1 MLSFKFSYTGL
12 ANVTVDP
19 IHTIS
24 FEVSD
29 DVPDRIEV
37 GTQPEEV
44 NPQLLPL
51 APVEIIIFDTND
63 NQMDGNII
71 TSSDPWRVCASLVNE
86 NGVKVGSKITGVD
99 PTATYFNVLVAK
111 CIKV

>member
-1 MLSFKFSYTGL
+1 M
-12 ANVTVDP
+12 TVDP

-37 GTQPEEV
+37 GTQPEPV

-51 APVEIIIFDTND
+51 APVEIIIFDTNN

-71 TSSDPWRVCASLVNE
+71 TASDPWRVCASFVNE
-86 NGVKVGSKITGVD
+86 KGVKVGSKITG
-99 PTATYFNVLVAK
+99 F
-111 CIKV
+111 